1 MKKFITVAA
10 FAALAALTCTCGDV
24 IIDGD
29 PPPPP
34 VSVSPRAVLQRLEYS
49 FNDRNI
55 ETLKSCLSHNF
66 IFHVDPEEIR
76 RRGGA
81 LPPSTSHDEFW
92 HIARNMF
99 QRAYSVAMSID
110 SGKVGTPGPEQTE
123 YKAENTPIKLLVML
137 SENGGFLAEGEAGF
151 EFEKYQNHA
160 GEDRWRIVKWWDGTL
175 PEEGAV
181 DPARP
186 AAGVERASVAAILAY
201 FS

>member
-81 LPPSTSHDEFW
+81 LPSSMSYDEFW
-92 HIARNMF
+92 RTAQNMF
-99 QRAYSVAMSID
+99 ERAYGISFAINLA
-110 SGKVGTPGPEQTE
+110 GVGVPDPEQTE

-137 SENGGFLAEGEAGF
+137 SENFLAEGEAGF

-175 PEEGAV
+175 PEEGAG